1 MTDEFNTKN
10 LMEYGM
16 PKGTIQIVPHPKDII
31 DVDPEILAVMNARL
45 NGQDYSDHYLEDENL
60 SNQLIIQQEKRKL
73 RKIFSSADDL
83 HFGFSS
89 IKNIRE
95 IKEELKFEDVD
106 RELLRKYSKKIY
118 NGEHGQYIDEV
129 DFYRNFLFNEKIMTK
144 DEHIEK
150 SNIKQNYFNIIL
162 EHYKEF
168 HFDLLGITKEMIQI
182 DSNLSTMLTKG
193 KLASFFDEMLL
204 GFYGEKI

>member
-1 MTDEFNTKN
+1 MTNEFNTRD

-16 PKGTIQIVPHPKDII
+16 PKGTIQIIPHPKDVI

-73 RKIFSSADDL
+73 KKIFSSADDL
-83 HFGFSS
+83 RSSFSS
-89 IKNIRE
+89 IKGIRE

-106 RELLRKYSKKIY
+106 RELLRKYSQKVY
-118 NGEHGQYIDEV
+118 SGEHIDEV
-129 DFYRNFLFNEKIMTK
+129 DFYRNFLFGEKIITK
-144 DEHIEK
+144 DEHIEISK
-150 SNIKQNYFNIIL
+150 TKLSSVNIIL

-168 HFDLLGITKEMIQI
+168 HFDLLGITREMIQI
-182 DSNLSTMLTKG
+182 DSALSTMLNKG

-204 GFYGEKI
+204 GFYGGKI